1 MRIAANMI
9 SRHQSNPVLEDI
21 GSHNRNKVIGYIHVL
36 DRVSLIKHFIDVY
49 IFYIVDLYIQG
60 QNLRLDN
67 EMYSHFHKYS
77 LSQQAY

>member
-1 MRIAANMI
+1 MSIAANMI
-9 SRHQSNPVLEDI
+9 SRNQSNPVLEDI
-21 GSHNRNKVIGYIHVL
+21 GSHNRKKVINYIHVL
-36 DRVSLIKHFIDVY
+36 DQVSLIKHFIDVY

-77 LSQQAY
+77 LSRQAY